1 MDKIRFKL
9 GPNHIFAFISA
20 IYMLETVTL
29 IVSNNTI
36 DNLIQLSCI
45 CLMGIFYLIKRSGR
59 FSNNNVYIFIGLLI
73 ILSIVASTLR
83 LDGEGVIQAV
93 KYLIN
98 LAFLFFVIEFYR
110 KDSLVPSYIVG
121 IIDSIGVIIAVQ
133 CIILFL
139 LVFFNLP
146 IGMKQVYNSR
156 AEIYYR
162 SADFFLGYAN
172 SIHHSASGNILRAAS
187 YFPEPA
193 KLAHFMYIPMFFM
206 FGKFKKTKRYKY
218 FWGGSAALLCFI
230 LTFSRAGYVALAAA
244 IFIYL
249 FLRSKTEKP
258 FTSKQDILKIIL
270 AICVF
275 MVSAVLLLYALDYYS
290 LKNPNSR
297 ISSIFDR
304 GNNVNTKDTVS
315 LIRTTS
321 NYGRV
326 IEALNKNPLGYGLG
340 WTLTKRQE
348 FILPSAPGMWLYS
361 SGYLGI
367 VPVILFFCFVGIK
380 YCIPCIK
387 SKNPIK
393 IAAALSFISM
403 YVHDVS
409 YGTWM
414 SINNMFALSLL
425 IMLKNR
431 DLEGI

>member
-1 MDKIRFKL
+1 
-9 GPNHIFAFISA
+9 
-20 IYMLETVTL
+20 MLETVTL

-172 SIHHSASGNILRAAS
+172 SIHHSASGINL
-187 YFPEPA
+187 Y
-193 KLAHFMYIPMFFM
+193 
-206 FGKFKKTKRYKY
+206 
-218 FWGGSAALLCFI
+218 GSL
-230 LTFSRAGYVALAAA
+230 
-244 IFIYL
+244 
-249 FLRSKTEKP
+249 
-258 FTSKQDILKIIL
+258 
-270 AICVF
+270 
-275 MVSAVLLLYALDYYS
+275 
-290 LKNPNSR
+290 
-297 ISSIFDR
+297 
-304 GNNVNTKDTVS
+304 
-315 LIRTTS
+315 
-321 NYGRV
+321 
-326 IEALNKNPLGYGLG
+326 
-340 WTLTKRQE
+340 
-348 FILPSAPGMWLYS
+348 
-361 SGYLGI
+361 
-367 VPVILFFCFVGIK
+367 
-380 YCIPCIK
+380 
-387 SKNPIK
+387 
-393 IAAALSFISM
+393 
-403 YVHDVS
+403 
-409 YGTWM
+409 
-414 SINNMFALSLL
+414 
-425 IMLKNR
+425 
-431 DLEGI
+431 